1 MIECAA
7 VKSERQ
13 PKSIAV
19 LKMNPQHFSALK
31 LSITL
36 CGLRQF
42 DQAQITFDKFTVREN
57 EVGKITFCQVA
68 IPEQAILILAGF
80 GRIRFARN
88 IFELLISE
96 VG

>member
-13 PKSIAV
+13 SKSIAV
-19 LKMNPQHFSALK
+19 LKMDPKHFAALK
-31 LSITL
+31 LCITK

-42 DQAQITFDKFTVREN
+42 DQTQITFEKLTVREN

-68 IPEQAILILAGF
+68 IPELAFLILASF
-80 GRIRFARN
+80 RRIRFVRN
-88 IFELLISE
+88 ILELLISE